1 MLTPT
6 APNSQAS
13 ALNEVRVEEALRVV
27 APKWT
32 TWVVQTLAHH
42 GPMRVSEINAGLPF
56 VHNTLLSK
64 RLAEMESRGL
74 LTRANA
80 TRAPYQLSEAGRAL
94 APIHRSLADWSQT
107 HLPRLGQLAGAERVE
122 DALRRLAPRNT
133 TAVIQTLEAH
143 GPLRLTH
150 AAEASGLDLPSLQYR
165 LNRLQRDELV
175 TRNGP
180 RHGDPYTLTEA
191 GLAALPILESVERW
205 GQSLNA
211 PPPAAAP
218 GASRVRTSPEIIT
231 VGTARTAAA
240 LRRTAAPPSGL
251 FSHSPAPQPRVPA
264 AITARSTPGRTR

>member
-56 VHNTLLSK
+56 VHHTLLSK

-94 APIHRSLADWSQT
+94 APIQRSLADWSQS

-122 DALRRLAPRNT
+122 DALRRLAPATPR
-133 TAVIQTLEAH
+133 
-143 GPLRLTH
+143 
-150 AAEASGLDLPSLQYR
+150 PS
-165 LNRLQRDELV
+165 
-175 TRNGP
+175 
-180 RHGDPYTLTEA
+180 
-191 GLAALPILESVERW
+191 
-205 GQSLNA
+205 
-211 PPPAAAP
+211 
-218 GASRVRTSPEIIT
+218 SRPWK
-231 VGTARTAAA
+231 
-240 LRRTAAPPSGL
+240 PMDPSGSL
-251 FSHSPAPQPRVPA
+251 TQLWHRAWISR
-264 AITARSTPGRTR
+264 RSSSA

>member
-1 MLTPT
+1 MFTSN
-6 APNSQAS
+6 APNSQATT
-13 ALNEVRVEEALRVV
+13 LDEVRVEEVLRVI

-42 GPMRVSEINAGLPF
+42 GPMRVSEISAGLPF

-80 TRAPYQLSEAGRAL
+80 TRAPYKLSEAGRAL
-94 APIHRSLADWSQT
+94 APIQRSLADWSQT

-133 TAVIQTLEAH
+133 TAVIRALEAH

-150 AAEASGLDLPSLQYR
+150 AAEASGLDSPSIQFR

-175 TRNGP
+175 TRIGP
-180 RHGDPYTLTEA
+180 RHGDPYTLTDA
-191 GLAALPILESVERW
+191 GLATLPILETVEHW
-205 GQSLNA
+205 GQSLTVA
-211 PPPAAAP
+211 PPAAALVAP
-218 GASRVRTSPEIIT
+218 RARSVPKIT
-231 VGTARTAAA
+231 VGTARTATA
-240 LRRTAAPPSGL
+240 LRRTAASSSGL
-251 FSHSPAPQPRVPA
+251 FSHAPAPQPRVPA
-264 AITARSTPGRTR
+264 AITARSAPGRTR

>member
-13 ALNEVRVEEALRVV
+13 TLNEVRVEEALRVI
-27 APKWT
+27 APMWT

-42 GPMRVSEINAGLPF
+42 GPMRVSEINAVLPF

-80 TRAPYQLSEAGRAL
+80 MQAPYQLSEAGRAL
-94 APIHRSLADWSQT
+94 APIQRSLADLSRT

-150 AAEASGLDLPSLQYR
+150 AAEALGMDHQLTQYR
-165 LNRLQRDELV
+165 LKRLQRDALV
-175 TRNGP
+175 TRSGP
-180 RHGDPYTLTEA
+180 RHGDPYTLTDA
-191 GLAALPILESVERW
+191 GLATLPILESVERW
-205 GQSLNA
+205 GQSLPA
-211 PPPAAAP
+211 SPPAAAT
-218 GASRVRTSPEIIT
+218 GASRVRSSPEIT

-240 LRRTAAPPSGL
+240 LRRTAAPSSGL
-251 FSHSPAPQPRVPA
+251 FSHAPAPQPRVPA
-264 AITARSTPGRTR
+264 AITARSTPGRAR